1 MHRDA
6 AGGAEALGED
16 AASVAGILAHA
27 HHNAVF
33 RGDTPVLLTGQVQ
46 PVEVAA
52 GRVEGGV
59 V

>member
-1 MHRDA
+1 M
-6 AGGAEALGED
+6 EALGED